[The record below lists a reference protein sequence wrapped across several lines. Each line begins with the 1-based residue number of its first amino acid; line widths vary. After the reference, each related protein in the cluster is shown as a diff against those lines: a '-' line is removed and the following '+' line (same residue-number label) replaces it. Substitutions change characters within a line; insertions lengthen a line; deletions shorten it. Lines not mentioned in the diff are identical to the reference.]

1 MDWKALYEQLGEVKD
16 AYLDPLLEKPDSGAE
31 ILQKIKDKELG
42 KDWWKE
48 ETRKLNALKNLV
60 PPEGQE
66 WIGEKLSQ
74 AGESL
79 NKAWKGAE
87 TVENWTDPGD
97 VLAAGTAHTINLAN
111 EGIGLFTDGL
121 TAVAHHGLRLHK
133 PVAGLTGTAASM
145 YLTPRLLTGAGRVI
159 NRQIAISK
167 LPASERV
174 VNVKSMLG
182 NQIPSEGRTS
192 AFLRRGGLFS
202 RQPKSNLAATQYTDE
217 LLALQRAEA
226 GLPPVP
232 GKVNALL
239 SVKGNVSKNLGIEK
253 WSKALD
259 LVETGTGDPMRRAS
273 GMFLSS
279 GLGPLGYT
287 QTGAYTGK
295 ALPAITNIHHAGFL
309 EKLKRIPV
317 AHSSFQEVKAAA
329 ARGEIIPSPIV
340 EGLEKQKG
348 IKMGNYTE
356 NTADVL
362 ETLQGP
368 HKQAIQRQISEQ
380 IDLIHPD
387 TANDLRSTTGVNL
400 PDLTPKQLEQIESFK
415 KLWPDEPF
423 PEDQL
428 PALTKKNFREIRI
441 IHQNGKVEKWT
452 PSNLD
457 EFIDR
462 YNIVAQKVGAGIGEK
477 ISRKSMK
484 ISPKDE
490 IFSSDHSTIH
500 NYTERL
506 EITPGNPVYE
516 AEQAIVTGKINTMS
530 VDDAIELE
538 YKSIEMMERVLGNTL
553 KARYK
558 HVLAVFKEKY
568 PKGMP
573 TYGGYAKWKDLGTD
587 ARRRFFRENVNE
599 IARRGGL
606 KRPISFKQSTR
617 PLTGWDKGLTDV
629 FNWTPQT
636 LKNKLAE
643 VPAKPVSVEV
653 MQAGRP
659 GTVNTTALRE
669 RLIQE
674 EIAEEARRDAIRK
687 ASRSDT
693 GRLLRNIT
701 PTDTRPTV
709 DLQDILND

>member
-1 MDWKALYEQLGEVKD
+1 MSYIGGPLPEVDEEDKEEKKPLGTRYVEKKREILENVPIIGKSEEGHRKLDAYAKKKAEEGDLFWQASAVVDQGIDVAQQALALPFTATASLFNVHPEALGDALYVL
-16 AYLDPLLEKPDSGAE
+16 PLL
-31 ILQKIKDKELG
+31 G
-42 KDWWKE
+42 KGVQGLAR
-48 ETRKLNALKNLV
+48 TQTAHNVAY
-60 PPEGQE
+60 
-66 WIGEKLSQ
+66 Q
-74 AGESL
+74 AGRTL
-79 NKAWKGAE
+79 NR
-87 TVENWTDPGD
+87 
-97 VLAAGTAHTINLAN
+97 
-111 EGIGLFTDGL
+111 FQ
-121 TAVAHHGLRLHK
+121 
-133 PVAGLTGTAASM
+133 PVNK
-145 YLTPRLLTGAGRVI
+145 RIVD
-159 NRQIAISK
+159 
-167 LPASERV
+167 
-174 VNVKSMLG
+174 VKSMRG
-182 NQIPSEGRTS
+182 NQIPSETS
-192 AFLRRGGLFS
+192 ASVIRPGGLFS

-217 LLALQRAEA
+217 LLAVQRAEA

-239 SVKGNVSKNLGIEK
+239 SVNGNVSKNLGIEK

-279 GLGPLGYT
+279 GKGPLGYT
-287 QTGAYTGK
+287 QTGAYTGRG
-295 ALPAITNIHHAGFL
+295 APAITNIHHAGFL

-387 TANDLRSTTGVNL
+387 TANDLRSTTGVNI

-457 EFIDR
+457 EFENR

-484 ISPKDE
+484 IDPKDE

-516 AEQAIVTGKINTMS
+516 AEQAIATGKINTMS

-558 HVLAVFKEKY
+558 HVLAVFKEQY
-568 PKGMP
+568 PKGMI
-573 TYGGYAKWKDLGTD
+573 TKAGYAEWKDLGT
-587 ARRRFFRENVNE
+587 
-599 IARRGGL
+599 
-606 KRPISFKQSTR
+606 
-617 PLTGWDKGLTDV
+617 
-629 FNWTPQT
+629 
-636 LKNKLAE
+636 
-643 VPAKPVSVEV
+643 
-653 MQAGRP
+653 
-659 GTVNTTALRE
+659 
-669 RLIQE
+669 
-674 EIAEEARRDAIRK
+674 EAR
-687 ASRSDT
+687 
-693 GRLLRNIT
+693 
-701 PTDTRPTV
+701 
-709 DLQDILND
+709 